1 MKEMNIS
8 DLKSI
13 TMKLPEGVLKG
24 ENVDVYDTE
33 SSQQLKNVTSI
44 VITISP
50 VETRAQ
56 ATFQLGPGQE
66 IEKTV
71 DLVIEFLETK

>member
-33 SSQQLKNVTSI
+33 SGEQLKNVTGI
-44 VITISP
+44 VITIEP
-50 VETRAQ
+50 LKTEAV
-56 ATFQLGPGQE
+56 ATFTLGKEE
-66 IEKTV
+66 IKKTV
-71 DLVIEFLETK
+71 DLVIDFIEAV